1 MGLSYDGHKTTPL
14 IVNWTGLD
22 WNRINPTELMYDS
35 KIFLEMFLKVVVG
48 KRQGSGLYN
57 SWSYDDKHHREDRLL
72 WHRYAFRTIN
82 MTVQYGTFTLASH

>member
-14 IVNWTGLD
+14 IVSWTGLD

-48 KRQGSGLYN
+48 K
-57 SWSYDDKHHREDRLL
+57 
-72 WHRYAFRTIN
+72 
-82 MTVQYGTFTLASH
+82 